1 MSKFIHHERITSE
14 WMGEEEG
21 FDVVEDSDGFKVYE
35 NSMVMAERDTLEE
48 AIEEAE
54 RLLAVEDQRHAED
67 VERRRIEAL
76 PPYFQ
81 LRTFS
86 HDGSAYDPEV
96 YDDTDS
102 EERRAYADFAAAMID
117 EDVASAR
124 LYLIKG
130 ETVCHVAAY
139 DLAGIAETRTV

>member
-1 MSKFIHHERITSE
+1 MAKFIHHERITSE

-35 NSMVMAERDTLEE
+35 NSMVLAERDTLEE

-54 RLLAVEDQRHAED
+54 RLLAAEDQRHAED
-67 VERRRIEAL
+67 EERRRIEAL

-86 HDGSAYDPEV
+86 HDQSAYSPEV
-96 YDDTDS
+96 YDDN
-102 EERRAYADFAAAMID
+102 EAGENQAYADFAAAMMD
-117 EDVASAR
+117 EEVASAR
-124 LYLIKG
+124 LYKIKG
-130 ETVCHVAAY
+130 ETVCHIAAY
-139 DLAGIAETRTV
+139 DLAGLAETRV